1 MKFIAFTLL
10 SLFCLNLASAQ
21 NWSLKASVLLSTTLD
36 ESKRSITIRWNQE
49 PLATRYMIFRKTKE
63 AKAWGVAIGNLPGD
77 ALFFTDT
84 SIQIGQAYEYRVSRS
99 ASDIGANGY
108 IYGGIKV
115 PAVEPKKTI
124 LLLVDNR
131 VKDSLTAEISR
142 LKSALENE
150 SWHVLQ
156 SNIPTTMTVPEVKNL
171 IKTQRTS
178 FPLLSTVFI
187 IGHVPVPYSGNSA
200 WDGHPDHAGAWPS
213 ETYYADMDGGWTDV
227 SLNNTVGSR
236 AETKNIPG
244 DGKFDQSQIPNDVE
258 LEVGRVDFYNMPDI
272 KKSEIT
278 LLRNYLNKN
287 YLFRTGKIKA
297 KRKAVVQDNFN
308 FMGEFFGSTGYRNAS
323 AFFGP
328 DSVISGSYRDLLL
341 ADSYLWSYGAGGGSY
356 TSAGGISN
364 TTLMGTD
371 SLRGIFTVLF
381 GSYFGD
387 WDSPNNFLR
396 SPLASGTMLTCVW
409 AGRPGW
415 QFHHM
420 AMGEHIGY
428 SHRLSTNNNG
438 ALYNVSPTALRGT
451 HMGLMGDP
459 SLNMYPMQAPTG
471 LLVKENKENID
482 LSWQASPDA
491 TAGYTILRKFKS
503 ETQYKIVARNLNAL
517 TYNEKCLTK
526 DSTYEYLVCASKLET
541 NASGSFY
548 MLSPGVKG
556 SVTIKDNH
564 VAKADF
570 QYVSDYEFFSAKAT
584 SLNALGNT
592 WIADGKTFNRDSLN
606 LVLDCKTNPL
616 NLTLIANSACNV
628 DTVKRLI
635 SYVCSVPE
643 IVKTRITPDIKC
655 FGEVTNIYLDSIR
668 GAAPFTFAWSNG
680 STKSSAEGVSG
691 KVTVII
697 KSKKATADTMTFNL
711 PQFAELIID
720 SIHVKGVNTGFNKGK
735 ILKVDIQGGTPPYI
749 QEIVGN
755 FDPDFLEPGEY
766 TLKVIDDNGCV
777 TVRRFIIKLNVG
789 QYEAGESH
797 AVIYPSPAKDYV
809 LIQFSKWTTL
819 PKDCRLQDVHGR
831 EFHPEITSPSV
842 DVMRLDLRNLPSGW
856 YQILSPSTGLRRGF
870 MKI

>member
-1 MKFIAFTLL
+1 MKILAFALL
-10 SLFCLNLASAQ
+10 SIFCLNWTSAQ

-36 ESKRSITIRWNQE
+36 EAKRSITIKWNKE
-49 PLATRYMIFRKTKE
+49 PLSTRYMVFRKVKD

-77 ALFFTDT
+77 AEFFTDT

-115 PAVEPKKTI
+115 PTVEPKKTI

-131 VKDSLTAEISR
+131 VKDSLTTEINR

-156 SNIPTTMTVPEVKNL
+156 SNIPATMTVPEVKNV
-171 IKTQRTS
+171 IKSQRTAYPS
-178 FPLLSTVFI
+178 LTTVFI
-187 IGHVPVPYSGNSA
+187 LGHVPVPYSGNFA
-200 WDGHPDHAGAWPS
+200 WDGHTDHAGAWPS
-213 ETYYADMDGGWTDV
+213 DTYYADMDGGWTDA
-227 SLNNTVGSR
+227 SINNTTGSR

-272 KKSEIT
+272 QKSEIT

-287 YLFRTGKIKA
+287 FLFRTGKIKA
-297 KRKAVVQDNFN
+297 NRRAVVQDNFN
-308 FMGEFFGSTGYRNAS
+308 FMGEYFGSTGYRNAS

-328 DSVISGSYRDLLL
+328 DSVISGSYRDLMLTG
-341 ADSYLWSYGAGGGSY
+341 SYLWSYGAGGGSY

-396 SPLASGTMLTCVW
+396 SALASGTMLTCVW

-438 ALYNVSPTALRGT
+438 SLYNVSPTALRGT

-471 LLVKENKENID
+471 LVVKENKENIE
-482 LSWQASPDA
+482 LNWQASADA
-491 TAGYTILRKFKS
+491 SAGYTILRKFKS

-517 TYNEKCLTK
+517 TYTEKCLTR

-570 QYVSDYEFFSAKAT
+570 QYLSDYEFFKAKAT

-592 WIADGKTFNRDSLN
+592 WIADGKTFNTDSIN
-606 LVLDCKTNPL
+606 LILDCKINPL
-616 NLTLIANSACNV
+616 NLTLIANSACNI

-635 SYVCSVPE
+635 NYVCSVPE
-643 IVKTRITPDIKC
+643 VIKTRITPDIKC

-691 KVTVII
+691 KITVII
-697 KSKKATADTMTFNL
+697 KSAKATTDTLTFNL

-720 SIHVKGVNTGFNKGK
+720 SIYVKGVNPGYNKGK
-735 ILKVDIQGGTPPYI
+735 ILNVAIQGGTPPYI

-777 TVRRFIIKLNVG
+777 TVKRFIIKLNVG
-789 QYEAGESH
+789 QYGPGNTNSF
-797 AVIYPSPAKDYV
+797 IYPTPAKDYV
-809 LIQFSKWTTL
+809 LIQFSDAENV
-819 PKDCRLQDVHGR
+819 PKDCRIQDVHGR
-831 EFHPEITSPSV
+831 FVKHQASALSG
-842 DVMRLDLRNLPSGW
+842 DVLRFDLHGIPPGL
-856 YQILSPSTGLRRGF
+856 YQILSPSTGLRWSF